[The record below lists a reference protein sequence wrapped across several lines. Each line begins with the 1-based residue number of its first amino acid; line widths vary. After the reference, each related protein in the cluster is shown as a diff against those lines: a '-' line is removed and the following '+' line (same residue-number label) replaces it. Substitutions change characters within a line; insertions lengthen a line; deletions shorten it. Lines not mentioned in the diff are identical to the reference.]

1 MTDDNRS
8 MTEILFK
15 AIRDTTVIYNKN
27 NYPNLKKNDYEVL
40 GPLFRNIKHSVK
52 FNIELNHPNIKI
64 ENIPPKIVFVT
75 FLKQVHNI
83 DLEKD
88 ELDLILKNIKEFV

>member
-1 MTDDNRS
+1 MHSTQKLEFGTQLS
-8 MTEILFK
+8 GFPL
-15 AIRDTTVIYNKN
+15 
-27 NYPNLKKNDYEVL
+27 KNDYEVL